1 MYVSRGRAKGE
12 EKAKKKKKSQMES
25 SASPLGDLGSVWT
38 GREIAR
44 NLQPFSEHC
53 FDLALLQSNFGG
65 LGQKIGHCELQVQF

>member
-1 MYVSRGRAKGE
+1 MYVSRGRGKGE
-12 EKAKKKKKSQMES
+12 EKTKKKGRMES
-25 SASPLGDLGSVWT
+25 SASPLGDLGSMWS

-44 NLQPFSEHC
+44 NLQPFFEHC